1 MIKLCLI
8 DDDPRLTNLI
18 KKQLES
24 SNELQWIKTSESGL
38 RYVRSL
44 EHQPLD
50 QIPDCILM
58 DISMD
63 EPDEGIQATSI
74 LHLKFPQIK
83 VIMFTMS
90 DDDDHI
96 FEAFKSGAVGY
107 LLKNEKAPFILKAV
121 IEVVNGYALLSP
133 GIALKTILFMAG
145 SQKSEPQ
152 ANASKLTERE
162 LEILTLIAKG
172 ITYNQIADNL
182 SISNQT
188 VKKHVSNIFHK
199 LQVNNKVEAINKS
212 RTFL

>member
-8 DDDPRLTNLI
+8 DDDPRLTHLI
-18 KKQLES
+18 KNQLEGS
-24 SNELQWIKTSESGL
+24 KELQWIKTSESGL
-38 RYVRSL
+38 TYVKSL

-63 EPDEGIQATSI
+63 LPDEGIQATSI

-83 VIMFTMS
+83 IIMFTMS

-121 IEVVNGYALLSP
+121 MEVVNGYALLSP
-133 GIALKTILFMAG
+133 GIAFKTIRFMAG
-145 SQKSEPQ
+145 IQKSGLQ
-152 ANASKLTERE
+152 ANEYSLTGRE
-162 LEILTLIAKG
+162 LEILTLVAKG
-172 ITYNQIADNL
+172 ITYNHIAETLN
-182 SISNQT
+182 ISNQT
-188 VKKHVSNIFHK
+188 VKKHVSNIFNK
-199 LQVNNKVEAINKS
+199 LQVSNKVEAINKS
-212 RTFL
+212 RALL